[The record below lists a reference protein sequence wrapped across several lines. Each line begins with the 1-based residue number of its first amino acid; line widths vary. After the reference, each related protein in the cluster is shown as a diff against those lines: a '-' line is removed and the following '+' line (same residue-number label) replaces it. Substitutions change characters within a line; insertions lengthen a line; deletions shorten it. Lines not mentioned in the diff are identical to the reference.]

1 MILKDH
7 SEIES
12 ESDRSKDDE
21 MPLLDNC
28 SDRDVKY
35 LIEGELLWIWYVFNV
50 QIKKYDVKQQ
60 RDNIFHIICHISNK
74 V

>member
-1 MILKDH
+1 
-7 SEIES
+7 
-12 ESDRSKDDE
+12 

-28 SDRDVKY
+28 SDKDVKY
-35 LIEGELLWIWYVFNV
+35 LVEGELLWIWYVFNV

>member
-12 ESDRSKDDE
+12 ESDISKDDE

-28 SDRDVKY
+28 SYRVVKY
-35 LIEGELLWIWYVFNV
+35 LVEGELL
-50 QIKKYDVKQQ
+50 
-60 RDNIFHIICHISNK
+60 
-74 V
+74 